1 MKTYLP
7 ITPREGFPQE
17 EMSYEENSYP
27 LKGSHLLR
35 VGRWSFPGNCYFVT
49 ASTLNRLPILTDPT
63 CCQIVFDSIEWLEK
77 EKKIEC
83 YCCIIMPDHIH
94 LVMKLGPEQTLSQV
108 MQSLKG
114 YTASEINKL
123 KGKKGH
129 VWQDQYYDHLIRK
142 EEDMRNIIL
151 YCYENPVR
159 RNIVQEAN
167 GYPFWRCKFAIE

>member
-49 ASTLNRLPILTDPT
+49 ASTLNRLPILTDPA

-77 EKKIEC
+77 EKKMEC

-114 YTASEINKL
+114 YTAREINKL
-123 KGKKGH
+123 KGLRRGMSGKINTTITLFERKKT
-129 VWQDQYYDHLIRK
+129 
-142 EEDMRNIIL
+142 
-151 YCYENPVR
+151 
-159 RNIVQEAN
+159 
-167 GYPFWRCKFAIE
+167 